1 MFYIFLGKVLRVKAY
16 KMFGHQTNLYVPAF
30 MEILLFQAYSKHIVK
45 LKLEKKLWAHWGWPK
60 KTPYL

>member
-30 MEILLFQAYSKHIVK
+30 MQILLLQAYCKHIVK
-45 LKLEKKLWAHWGWPK
+45 LKLEKNV
-60 KTPYL
+60 